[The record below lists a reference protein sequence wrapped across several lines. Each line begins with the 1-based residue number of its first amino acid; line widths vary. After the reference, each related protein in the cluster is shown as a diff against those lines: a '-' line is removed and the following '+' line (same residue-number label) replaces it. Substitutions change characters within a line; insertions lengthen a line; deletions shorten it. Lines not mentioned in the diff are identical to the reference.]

1 MLRSKSFISLICP
14 HCQTRYRVPSEKIPE
29 DKIGSSNRP
38 LKTRC
43 LKCQYIFTFSKKPE
57 TFGFPPKEKVPRAP
71 HLAEQDETEA
81 VAVKTTLEEEPG
93 RSHFDPMASSSQAA
107 SKENF
112 DVTQSRQARDSASSP
127 RSTHGDPRDR
137 VQTGSKKFRS
147 FLIILIILLTGLLFY
162 GLYDLS
168 KWVWVEVQ
176 MKRLDIPRS
185 GVGLSK
191 KFPVEEGL
199 TAQNYYQKGRQYFL
213 LDNEDG
219 YSKAEAYYIKGIS
232 LDLSDPTFLAAL
244 AENYV
249 AWGQNRED
257 IELLERGY
265 QLAKKALGMKPDL
278 AEGYRVIADLLK
290 YHRQYDES
298 EKMIKK
304 ALELKPENADSQY
317 VLGSLTLAKGDN
329 YGTAYEHLKK
339 ALDLNPDLVRA
350 YADLTALLT
359 DLEFYE
365 EAITY
370 ARKGLELSPE
380 HLRLKINLGTA
391 YKGIKD
397 YVGALQ
403 IYQQLVEVR
412 PRHFQILNR
421 LGELFNTLGNYDNA
435 LWYLT
440 QSTELNPYEALGYAN
455 LGDSYFG
462 KGDYKTAIQMYQK
475 AIQLSP
481 QTAIYPYKLGDT
493 YLKQRKFELV
503 KSSYQRGLELDRN
516 KFRYYMAMGKM
527 YREQQLHQLAL
538 EAYQRAFML
547 QSRNKEVLEELVKT
561 YQDLNRIEDARPY
574 QQLLGLPGLE
584 KISRAMEGGIR
595 CLEKKAYSLAI
606 LKFQEVLELDK
617 NYAQAYYYLGKTY
630 ELSGN
635 LESALNAYVV
645 SLKVPDSLPP
655 EARNY
660 LVNYVEAHAGDPGI
674 SRLIDL
680 LKNDPNP
687 EIQAKITELLRKG
700 KIPGSVS
707 N

>member
-1 MLRSKSFISLICP
+1 MLSSKLFISIICP
-14 HCQTRYRVPSEKIPE
+14 HCQTRYRVPSEKIPW
-29 DKIGSSNRP
+29 DKIRSSNRP

-57 TFGFPPKEKVPRAP
+57 TPEFPSKEKIPP
-71 HLAEQDETEA
+71 LPNLTEQDPESRE
-81 VAVKTTLEEEPG
+81 G
-93 RSHFDPMASSSQAA
+93 FDL
-107 SKENF
+107 
-112 DVTQSRQARDSASSP
+112 TQSRQTQDPASPARSNQ
-127 RSTHGDPRDR
+127 RNLKDR
-137 VQTGSKKFRS
+137 TQTGSKKFK
-147 FLIILIILLTGLLFY
+147 FFFVLLIVLLTGLLFY

-168 KWVWVEVQ
+168 KWVWIGIQ
-176 MKRLDIPRS
+176 MKRLDIQRN
-185 GVGLSK
+185 GVGLAK
-191 KFPVEEGL
+191 KFGIQEGL
-199 TAQNYYQKGRQYFL
+199 TAQGYYEKGRQYFL

-219 YSKAEAYYIKGIS
+219 YARAETYYIKGIS
-232 LDLSDPTFLAAL
+232 LDIHNPIFLAAL

-257 IELLERGY
+257 TALLEKGY
-265 QLAKKALGMKPDL
+265 QLAKRALGLESDL
-278 AEGYRVIADLLK
+278 VEGYRVIADLLK

-304 ALELKPENADSQY
+304 ALELKPEDADSQY
-317 VLGSLTLAKGDN
+317 VLGSLALAKGDN
-329 YGTAYEHLKK
+329 YGAAYEHLKK
-339 ALDLNPDLVRA
+339 ALDLNPALVRA
-350 YADLTALLT
+350 YADLTTLLA
-359 DLEFYE
+359 DLGLYE
-365 EAITY
+365 ETLAY
-370 ARKGLELSPE
+370 ARKGLELNPE
-380 HLRLKINLGTA
+380 HLRLKISLGTA

-397 YVGALQ
+397 YIGALQ

-412 PRHFQILNR
+412 PRHFQILNS

-435 LWYLT
+435 IWYLT
-440 QSTELNPYEALGYAN
+440 QATELNPYEALGYAN

-481 QTAIYPYKLGDT
+481 QSAGYHYKLGGT

-516 KFRYYMAMGKM
+516 KFNYYMAIGRM
-527 YREQQLHQLAL
+527 YREQQFHQLAL
-538 EAYQRAFML
+538 EAYQRAFIL

-561 YQDLNRIEDARPY
+561 YQDLNRIDEARSY
-574 QQLLGLPGLE
+574 QQLLGLSGLE

-606 LKFQEVLELDK
+606 LKFQEALEWDK

-635 LESALNAYVV
+635 PESALSAYVS
-645 SLKVPDSLPP
+645 SLKVPDTLPL
-655 EARNY
+655 EAKSY
-660 LVNYVEAHAGDPGI
+660 LVNYIETHVTESGI
-674 SRLIDL
+674 SVLIDL

-687 EIQAKITELLRKG
+687 EIQTKITELLRKG
-700 KIPGSVS
+700 KIPGSAG